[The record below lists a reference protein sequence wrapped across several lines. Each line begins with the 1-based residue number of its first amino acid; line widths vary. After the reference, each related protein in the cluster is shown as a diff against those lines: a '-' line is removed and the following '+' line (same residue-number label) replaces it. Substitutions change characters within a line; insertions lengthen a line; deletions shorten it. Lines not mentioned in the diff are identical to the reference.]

1 MAKAGLP
8 IMNLSRVER
17 SLEDIFLEL
26 TEDGEEAV
34 QKTEEAAAQDTE
46 VPQKEG
52 GEEND
57 SNL

>member
-1 MAKAGLP
+1 MS
-8 IMNLSRVER
+8 LSRVER

>member
-1 MAKAGLP
+1 MAKADLP
-8 IMNLSRVER
+8 IMSLSRVER

-26 TEDGEEAV
+26 TEDGEETG
-34 QKTEEAAAQDTE
+34 QKSEEAAAQDTE
-46 VPQKEG
+46 VPKEG